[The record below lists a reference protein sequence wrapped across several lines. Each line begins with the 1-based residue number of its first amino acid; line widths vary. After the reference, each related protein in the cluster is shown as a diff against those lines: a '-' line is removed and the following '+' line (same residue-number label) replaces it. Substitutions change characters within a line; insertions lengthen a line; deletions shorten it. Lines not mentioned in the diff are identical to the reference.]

1 MSLPL
6 SLGKLAKLT
15 RLDINDNQF
24 KEVPECI
31 FQLKQLQ
38 ELYLHHNPLGSLPV
52 QLFSLQSLTGL
63 NVSNTQLSVLPGE
76 IGNLTN
82 LTWLYI
88 RGNMLEVL
96 PSSLCQLAKL
106 ETLLVTVVVSS
117 NLTLANLLG
126 QLPKSLQNLY
136 LCNMFDNIE
145 YQKPRTEQETNQF
158 QQQCNQR
165 GIKLTWK

>member
-1 MSLPL
+1 M

-15 RLDINDNQF
+15 WLDISSNQF

-38 ELYLHHNPLGSLPV
+38 VLYLYNNPLGSLPV
-52 QLFSLQSLTGL
+52 QLFGLQSLTEL
-63 NVSNTQLSVLPGE
+63 DVHNTQLSVLPGE

-82 LTWLYI
+82 LTGLVI
-88 RGNMLEVL
+88 DGNMLEVL
-96 PSSLCQLAKL
+96 PASLCQLAKL
-106 ETLLVTVVVSS
+106 ETLAVTVVVSS

-126 QLPKSLQNLY
+126 QLPKSLKNLY
-136 LCNMFDNIE
+136 LCNMFDNID

-165 GIKLTWK
+165 EIDLYWMK